1 MERRILVTPEGR
13 DFLMRSFAVSEQMI
27 SYALNYKRHSDLAQ
41 KIRSLALQRGGK
53 LVTEEM
59 VTIYESN
66 GDMIQTWGN
75 RARLVA
81 NMKSGDVMVYIDG
94 QLDRQFKNMS
104 IAELMKEQNRI
115 SLLLGSRG

>member
-13 DFLMRSFAVSEQMI
+13 DFLMRSFDVSEQMI

-59 VTIYESN
+59 VTIFESN
-66 GDMIQTWGN
+66 GDMVQTWGD
-75 RARLVA
+75 RARIVVE
-81 NMKSGDVMVYIDG
+81 KSTGNVKVYVDG
-94 QLDRQFKNMS
+94 TLDKEVKGMS
-104 IAELMKEQNRI
+104 IADLMKEQRRI
-115 SLLLGSRG
+115 GLLVASRQ